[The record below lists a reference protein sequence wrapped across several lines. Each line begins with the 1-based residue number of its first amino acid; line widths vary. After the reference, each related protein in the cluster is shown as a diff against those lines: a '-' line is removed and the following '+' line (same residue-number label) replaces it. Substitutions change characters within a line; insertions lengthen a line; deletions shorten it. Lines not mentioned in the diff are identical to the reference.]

1 MSQELPFQEW
11 TRVPQPDARGDHMQ
25 GVHKNNGES
34 CKLLDLSSAS
44 DSDPEPLQ
52 LIPPKRKV
60 RFKKRLR
67 PKAILPTVGTEPGC
81 GCACLPI
88 AKGVALLL
96 LAVVLVVQIWFVL
109 NVWTRVDNLY
119 AFYKS
124 SVDAEN
130 KQLPGTLHDIHSQL
144 KQLKHNMTSL
154 AADLKKA
161 TGNAATLAKEV
172 SDLKA
177 TTSDLHDSV
186 AAAPQIKALP
196 NAVEHLKK
204 NVANLGSQVSTLE
217 SNIGMLKEQ
226 HAAVQGLEAR
236 VAELQG
242 ALNLTSEMNE
252 TLFRHFGDVET
263 CMAGMNASLTSVL
276 ADVRHHD
283 EQLEQLKETCG
294 LNCTQTWGRTP
305 EETVQQIMG
314 TSDTTQALREAQ
326 HLVELYKTLAQR
338 LNVSIGIDWPGEQE
352 GVGALLNALTRLM
365 KNGAVQVVPQRVPQ
379 SMDTTQETDT
389 TTIPPPPRVSSSQG
403 GGPPMANPPRA
414 SNITRPTT

>member
-1 MSQELPFQEW
+1 M
-11 TRVPQPDARGDHMQ
+11 
-25 GVHKNNGES
+25 K
-34 CKLLDLSSAS
+34 
-44 DSDPEPLQ
+44 
-52 LIPPKRKV
+52 KRKELDALV
-60 RFKKRLR
+60 SSRAPPGRELLKKNESESSDMEDYTVLAPYRLPPRKKHNGRGSSR
-67 PKAILPTVGTEPGC
+67 PACIP
-81 GCACLPI
+81 ACL
-88 AKGVALLL
+88 
-96 LAVVLVVQIWFVL
+96 VLVAGAAAAGALVWLHLGLRRDFDTLRSHL
-109 NVWTRVDNLY
+109 NT
-119 AFYKS
+119 
-124 SVDAEN
+124 VDAEN